1 MTSSR
6 RIDATLPE
14 FRGLMVVP
22 WLQFF
27 VKTVR

>member
-6 RIDATLPE
+6 HIEVEIVELRDLI
-14 FRGLMVVP
+14 FGL